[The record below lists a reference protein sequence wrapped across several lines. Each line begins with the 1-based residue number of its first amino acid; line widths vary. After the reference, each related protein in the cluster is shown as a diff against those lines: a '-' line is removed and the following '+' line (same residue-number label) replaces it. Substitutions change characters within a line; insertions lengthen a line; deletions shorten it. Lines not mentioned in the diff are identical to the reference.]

1 MEKMIQ
7 AQQLCK
13 KDHVQGEQDG
23 RAEASIPVWV
33 RGGQHKLELHQA
45 GAIRELPV
53 LQAVQFVGKVPAPH
67 VHLGRGV
74 AGGTTMTL
82 PPPHISMPPAR
93 AHVPPHDPPSP
104 HLQCR
109 HAHHLVGMVEEDG
122 KHVKDGG
129 F

>member
-93 AHVPPHDPPSP
+93 AHVPPMTPPALTSSAAM
-104 HLQCR
+104 R
-109 HAHHLVGMVEEDG
+109 TTWLVW
-122 KHVKDGG
+122 
-129 F
+129 